1 MKMLLLPSVM
11 ALLLSLSTVSGLD
24 CYFDANTTQI
34 TEMPRMVSCGCD
46 ADDNVFDMARD
57 IVNKV
62 SEQIEMS
69 MFTHTARVRAR
80 KVEYVYPGARR
91 TGAIKL
97 EFMANE
103 VTSPPENDYV
113 LTVSKNKRDRP
124 MKLGE
129 CQ

>member
-69 MFTHTARVRAR
+69 MFTHTARVRR
-80 KVEYVYPGARR
+80 E
-91 TGAIKL
+91 KL
-97 EFMANE
+97 NMYYIPRSEE
-103 VTSPPENDYV
+103 
-113 LTVSKNKRDRP
+113 DRSH
-124 MKLGE
+124 KAGIYG
-129 CQ
+129 